1 MARLSSLS
9 HLNPG
14 TGESGEDKGI
24 FLWHTSWGCRII
36 GRGCANFS
44 LENTEVLLL
53 LPVASVYLARVSIA
67 GRLFGYGIGIQVGAM
82 RRGDCWNCFF
92 G

>member
-1 MARLSSLS
+1 MAHMEGLS
-9 HLNPG
+9 N
-14 TGESGEDKGI
+14 
-24 FLWHTSWGCRII
+24 I